1 MYARLMFKGL
11 GPVAVII
18 AGIVMW
24 VIALVVL
31 IAVNASANKLWV
43 CVAGIALGLMG
54 LRYTIRRARREVL

>member
-1 MYARLMFKGL
+1 MYARPMFKNL
-11 GPVAVII
+11 APVAVII

-31 IAVNASANKLWV
+31 IAVNASANKLWICLV
-43 CVAGIALGLMG
+43 GIALGLIG

>member
-1 MYARLMFKGL
+1 MFKNL
-11 GPVAVII
+11 TPVAVII

-31 IAVNASANKLWV
+31 IAVNASANKLWICLV
-43 CVAGIALGLMG
+43 GIALGLIG

>member
-1 MYARLMFKGL
+1 MFKNL
-11 GPVAVII
+11 APVAVII

-31 IAVNASANKLWV
+31 IAVNASANKLWICLV
-43 CVAGIALGLMG
+43 GIALGLIG